1 MARTSDKPDAEL
13 VGLVNGATAEAA
25 EALVSKLTLREKA
38 SLCSGASFW
47 NLQSIKR
54 LGLTGP
60 NVSDGP
66 HGVRRDLGSSHLG
79 LDGSAP
85 ATCFPCACTLAS
97 SWDPT
102 LAMLVGEAL
111 GRECLALG
119 VSVLLGP
126 GVNIK
131 RHPLCGRN
139 FEYFSE
145 DPLLAGEFAASFVK
159 GVQSQGVGTSIKH
172 FAANNQEANRMT
184 IDTQVDERTL
194 REIYLPAFEAA
205 VTRSQPWTVMCA
217 YNRLNGQQCSEHDWL
232 NNTLLRGEWGF
243 EGLLLTDWG
252 AIANRV
258 KGLLA
263 GIDLEM
269 PSSAGVNDAR
279 IAAAVRSGALEEGV
293 LDRAAARVVSL
304 YLKSDAAK
312 AAHASK
318 EEGKEM
324 HARHHALARRA
335 AAESA
340 VLLKNDGQL
349 LPLGAGSGR
358 VALIGGFAT
367 APRYQGSGSSK
378 VNSHTLDRP
387 LDALR
392 AAVEGGGG
400 ALVYAAG
407 YEPGHAALDDALI
420 DEAVAAASGADA
432 AIILAGLP
440 DEFESEGFD
449 RSHMRLPEQMDRLIA
464 AVAAAQPRCVVVLS
478 NGSPVLMPW
487 LGGVPAVLET
497 YLSGQAGA
505 LALADLLFGAAC
517 PSGKLAETFPAAAE
531 DCASHA
537 HFASNPRRLVY
548 REGLHVGYRHF
559 LTQGVQPVFPF
570 GHGLSYT
577 SFEYGPLSPSESAIA
592 ISDPAAASVL
602 TLTLELRNAGSCDGS
617 EVVQLY
623 VASSRRSGGVHRP
636 ARELRAFRKVW
647 LPRGESKTV
656 RLDLDARAFA
666 FYDTRAG
673 GWRVEGGEYELVASA
688 SSEDVRS
695 RAVVSVSSEGAAAP
709 HEGAVAANPPY
720 VEATDEVLGQMGLQV
735 QPERSVRPF
744 DRRTTVG
751 EMGNEA
757 GCCGKCLYSMLICG
771 MPKAT
776 NPIEHRLRLE
786 MTRTLPLEIL
796 FNFANGGAGCVVL
809 PDWLLRG
816 LLCCFNTCPF

>member
-1 MARTSDKPDAEL
+1 MARTSDNDAEL

-400 ALVYAAG
+400 APLRPRACSASSPGAG
-407 YEPGHAALDDALI
+407 RADGCPGG
-420 DEAVAAASGADA
+420 SRRR
-432 AIILAGLP
+432 AGV
-440 DEFESEGFD
+440 
-449 RSHMRLPEQMDRLIA
+449 R
-464 AVAAAQPRCVVVLS
+464 
-478 NGSPVLMPW
+478 
-487 LGGVPAVLET
+487 GGVR
-497 YLSGQAGA
+497 AGA
-505 LALADLLFGAAC
+505 RGARRRAHRRGGGGGERRGRGDHPRRRAC
-517 PSGKLAETFPAAAE
+517 REAE
-531 DCASHA
+531 DGGRRGGG
-537 HFASNPRRLVY
+537 RRLFTA
-548 REGLHVGYRHF
+548 VGCEQACR
-559 LTQGVQPVFPF
+559 
-570 GHGLSYT
+570 T
-577 SFEYGPLSPSESAIA
+577 S
-592 ISDPAAASVL
+592 
-602 TLTLELRNAGSCDGS
+602 
-617 EVVQLY
+617 
-623 VASSRRSGGVHRP
+623 SSRRGSTG
-636 ARELRAFRKVW
+636 A
-647 LPRGESKTV
+647 TC
-656 RLDLDARAFA
+656 
-666 FYDTRAG
+666 
-673 GWRVEGGEYELVASA
+673 ASPSRWTA
-688 SSEDVRS
+688 SSPRWQPPS
-695 RAVVSVSSEGAAAP
+695 RAASSCSP
-709 HEGAVAANPPY
+709 
-720 VEATDEVLGQMGLQV
+720 MG
-735 QPERSVRPF
+735 
-744 DRRTTVG
+744 RR
-751 EMGNEA
+751 
-757 GCCGKCLYSMLICG
+757 C
-771 MPKAT
+771 
-776 NPIEHRLRLE
+776 
-786 MTRTLPLEIL
+786 
-796 FNFANGGAGCVVL
+796 
-809 PDWLLRG
+809 
-816 LLCCFNTCPF
+816 

>member
-1 MARTSDKPDAEL
+1 MARTSDKRDAEL

-392 AAVEGGGG
+392 AAVEGG

-432 AIILAGLP
+432 AIILAGAP
-440 DEFESEGFD
+440 AERRRTEGGGA
-449 RSHMRLPEQMDRLIA
+449 MDRLIA

-478 NGSPVLMPW
+478 NGSPVL
-487 LGGVPAVLET
+487 ET

-517 PSGKLAETFPAAAE
+517 
-531 DCASHA
+531 
-537 HFASNPRRLVY
+537 
-548 REGLHVGYRHF
+548 
-559 LTQGVQPVFPF
+559 
-570 GHGLSYT
+570 
-577 SFEYGPLSPSESAIA
+577 
-592 ISDPAAASVL
+592 
-602 TLTLELRNAGSCDGS
+602 
-617 EVVQLY
+617 
-623 VASSRRSGGVHRP
+623 
-636 ARELRAFRKVW
+636 
-647 LPRGESKTV
+647 
-656 RLDLDARAFA
+656 
-666 FYDTRAG
+666 
-673 GWRVEGGEYELVASA
+673 
-688 SSEDVRS
+688 
-695 RAVVSVSSEGAAAP
+695 
-709 HEGAVAANPPY
+709 
-720 VEATDEVLGQMGLQV
+720 
-735 QPERSVRPF
+735 
-744 DRRTTVG
+744 
-751 EMGNEA
+751 
-757 GCCGKCLYSMLICG
+757 
-771 MPKAT
+771 
-776 NPIEHRLRLE
+776 
-786 MTRTLPLEIL
+786 
-796 FNFANGGAGCVVL
+796 
-809 PDWLLRG
+809 
-816 LLCCFNTCPF
+816 